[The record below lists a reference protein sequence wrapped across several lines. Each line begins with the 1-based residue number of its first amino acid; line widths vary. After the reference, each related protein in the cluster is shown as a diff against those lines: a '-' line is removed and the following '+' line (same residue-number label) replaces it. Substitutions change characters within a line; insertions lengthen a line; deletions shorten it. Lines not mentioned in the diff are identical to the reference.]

1 MVESTPDVIVFPLD
15 NILVVGLAILGAI
28 LTIVG
33 LWLLPK
39 LIRDAIARW
48 LPGDRRKSYLNILA
62 DYKLP
67 VALVIG
73 LGIAE
78 ILLLNLPEKIDVSLL
93 EVTVSLTLAIVA
105 SWVISQLFKQFF
117 DLYIVDVAS
126 KRGRNINSEF
136 LIVGKILANLVIIL
150 IAVVLF
156 AETHQINIIGLIA
169 SLGVGGLAVAFAAQS
184 TLSQILGGIVL
195 YLDRP
200 FVVDDYIGL
209 PDGTFGRVETIGL
222 RSTKIRTSG
231 KGTLV
236 IVPNSSLTQLNI
248 ENYTGARKIISIL
261 GLTFLRAI
269 DSDEQALIRQI
280 ILESTKNTFGID
292 PRGTDVTFKD
302 LQEITGEPKTQAQV
316 TFFIL
321 GANRSNLEL
330 RRQMLDLAGQDIS
343 LTLKQY
349 GIDFEIDDQNI
360 YVDSPITV

>member
-1 MVESTPDVIVFPLD
+1 MVEPTPDVIVLPLD
-15 NILVVGLAILGAI
+15 RIL
-28 LTIVG
+28 IVG
-33 LWLLPK
+33 FAIFGTLLVLAGLWFVPK
-39 LIRDAIARW
+39 LIREAVGR
-48 LPGDRRKSYLNILA
+48 LFPSDRRINYLSILA

-67 VALVIG
+67 IAIVAGLVIG
-73 LGIAE
+73 E
-78 ILLLNLPEKIDVSLL
+78 ILLVTLPDKIDVPLL
-93 EVTVSLTLAIVA
+93 EVGVSLTLAIVGSWLA
-105 SWVISQLFKQFF
+105 SELFKQFF
-117 DLYIVDVAS
+117 DRYIVDVAS
-126 KRGRNINSEF
+126 KRGRSINSEF
-136 LIVGKILANLVIIL
+136 LIVGKVLANCVIIL
-150 IAVVLF
+150 VAIVLF
-156 AETHQINIIGLIA
+156 AETHQINIVGLIA

-231 KGTLV
+231 KGTLM
-236 IVPNSSLTQLNI
+236 IVPNSALTQLNI
-248 ENYTGARKIISIL
+248 ENYTGARKVISIL
-261 GLTFLRAI
+261 GLTFERAV

-302 LQEITGEPKTQAQV
+302 LREITGEAQTQAQV

-330 RRQMLDLAGQDIS
+330 RRQMLDLAGQDIGQ
-343 LTLKQY
+343 TLKQY
-349 GIDFEIDDQNI
+349 GIAFEIDDQNI
-360 YVDSPITV
+360 YVDAPITV